1 MILWEVIYLSVE
13 IKTVIVYLSTNK
25 PCVAMWGTESLVF
38 KWPVL
43 HVVREILVMFMSR
56 SGISSSVKTEQC
68 YRCFLSQLDNVYWR
82 KGKHWCFEFLLFFFH
97 VNAFWLRDFCIW
109 VGWFEGVQVNQPHRE
124 FYIWSKPHGWLCK
137 QKLNNPRKC
146 HQSSHCDESFSFP
159 SYKTKSRTL
168 VWVWESQ
175 LCYPN
180 YHVQICP
187 WLSQYQWHVGP
198 NTAGTWNNMDSKK
211 KKKIQSGQ
219 PWIHAKGRELSV
231 LFIAA
236 EFSGTPL
243 WHHGRHCTSAQRNT
257 YQQLEREAVPQD
269 CEGSSSDQ
277 EKKDNKFRLPSGMC
291 SLHFVQ

>member
-56 SGISSSVKTEQC
+56 FGISSSVKTEQC

-124 FYIWSKPHGWLCK
+124 FYIWSKPYGWLCK

-211 KKKIQSGQ
+211 KKKFNQGNHESMQKAGSWVSCSLLLNSQ
-219 PWIHAKGRELSV
+219 VPPSDTMVDTVQVHKEIH
-231 LFIAA
+231 
-236 EFSGTPL
+236 
-243 WHHGRHCTSAQRNT
+243 TSSWRGKLCLRT
-257 YQQLEREAVPQD
+257 VRDPHP
-269 CEGSSSDQ
+269 DQ